1 MRLPYGDRFGRK
13 KEAERPA
20 IPPDEFSQQLACS
33 RAEAEKILAA
43 AEGDLATLTGMR
55 WSLEH
60 TSLILGAAILVNL
73 ALLFAYTREY
83 SLYWIMASF
92 IFLMIN
98 PFLLLLPTDRGDL
111 RSYVRYF
118 IDLKDRERKSLEE
131 IISWKSLEK
140 GAAIPAD
147 AMEALRRLTHQRK
160 SLYELGWNLFFIN
173 CQPLAPG
180 FLVLFALS
188 SVFALT
194 GWLVN
199 GDFASYSA
207 VIVVIQSAAIIVFYG
222 AIVYVQPYSRGF
234 FAGMLGM
241 QSRIRER
248 YNEAWSQG
256 LRYALTV
263 AVVTTVAGVTF
274 TAAIVLPGV
283 TYSSFTSAEA
293 DIELGAGMFALI
305 FLTQLIVVRHLQGG
319 YSRTLVH
326 SLLSSRIEMI
336 REEVLPAI
344 ADLVPAPLCAT
355 ATSGMAEDLKR
366 ITLDLARHRALK
378 IDYVS
383 LFGYFP
389 VCMVTPD
396 IGAIMRVAGAANG
409 DRERTGTA
417 GTA

>member
-1 MRLPYGDRFGRK
+1 
-13 KEAERPA
+13 
-20 IPPDEFSQQLACS
+20 
-33 RAEAEKILAA
+33 
-43 AEGDLATLTGMR
+43 
-55 WSLEH
+55 
-60 TSLILGAAILVNL
+60 
-73 ALLFAYTREY
+73 
-83 SLYWIMASF
+83 
-92 IFLMIN
+92 
-98 PFLLLLPTDRGDL
+98 
-111 RSYVRYF
+111 
-118 IDLKDRERKSLEE
+118 
-131 IISWKSLEK
+131 
-140 GAAIPAD
+140 
-147 AMEALRRLTHQRK
+147 
-160 SLYELGWNLFFIN
+160 
-173 CQPLAPG
+173 
-180 FLVLFALS
+180 
-188 SVFALT
+188 
-194 GWLVN
+194 
-199 GDFASYSA
+199 
-207 VIVVIQSAAIIVFYG
+207 
-222 AIVYVQPYSRGF
+222 
-234 FAGMLGM
+234 MLGM

-263 AVVTTVAGVTF
+263 AVVTTVAGIIF
-274 TAAIVLPGV
+274 IAAIVLPGV
-283 TYSSFTSAEA
+283 TYSSFASAEA
-293 DIELGAGMFALI
+293 DIEFGAGMFALI

-396 IGAIMRVAGAANG
+396 IGAIMRVAGVVDG
-409 DRERTGTA
+409 DRERTGTP